1 MGQKFKHLHAMKI
14 TTFALFFL
22 KKNAFCVSQY
32 MLSLVDSQYDRLG
45 WRDEG
50 SHAQRLQRV
59 IVLSLACRNGHQ
71 ASDPE
76 LPEELQRNVLK

>member
-1 MGQKFKHLHAMKI
+1 
-14 TTFALFFL
+14 
-22 KKNAFCVSQY
+22 